1 MPDLIWHGS
10 HAELNSQKN
19 SFTSKETSTVNLES
33 ASS

>member
-19 SFTSKETSTVNLES
+19 GFTSKETNSVNLEP